1 MVNEAGPDAPRLST
15 GRSRARP
22 ETLGAADNGDMPHTP
37 TSAVRLI
44 APAQAAEIL
53 GVPVDEIM
61 GLVGEGQLRGMRVG
75 SPARWRIEE
84 ASVADYLDGQAE
96 IARRAALWNESQEA
110 SFPELWGTGRVRHGD

>member
-1 MVNEAGPDAPRLST
+1 MS
-15 GRSRARP
+15 
-22 ETLGAADNGDMPHTP
+22 HTP

-84 ASVADYLDGQAE
+84 ASLAEYLDAQAE

-110 SFPELWGTGRVRHGD
+110 SFPELWGTGRIRHGD

>member
-1 MVNEAGPDAPRLST
+1 
-15 GRSRARP
+15 
-22 ETLGAADNGDMPHTP
+22 MPHTP

-84 ASVADYLDGQAE
+84 ASLAEYLDAQAE

-110 SFPELWGTGRVRHGD
+110 SFPELWGTGRIRHGD